1 MNYIDCWF
9 QYVNFGCREMKK
21 KGLCIVVTVFAVNF
35 AGIDC
40 INIVV
45 PVVVAV
51 CLRIC
56 YLHYVIFVI
65 DTHFYHH
72 YYTYFVHFA
81 HFDIN
86 CHIQVFP
93 FNEISQQSDDIY
105 LYPYITHNH
114 F

>member
-1 MNYIDCWF
+1 MNYIDYWF
-9 QYVNFGCREMKK
+9 QYVNFGCMEEKK
-21 KGLCIVVTVFAVNF
+21 VCIVVAVFVVNF
-35 AGIDC
+35 VSIDC

-45 PVVVAV
+45 VVAV
-51 CLRIC
+51 CLHIC

-72 YYTYFVHFA
+72 YYTYSAHFA
-81 HFDIN
+81 HFDID

>member
-1 MNYIDCWF
+1 MSYIDYWF
-9 QYVNFGCREMKK
+9 QYVNFGYMEEKK
-21 KGLCIVVTVFAVNF
+21 VCIVENVFVVNF
-35 AGIDC
+35 VGIDC
-40 INIVV
+40 INIV
-45 PVVVAV
+45 VVVAV

-65 DTHFYHH
+65 DIHFYHH
-72 YYTYFVHFA
+72 YYKYSAHFA
-81 HFDIN
+81 HFDID